1 MAPAIFRPIAKAV
14 NKAIEMCCVS
24 CPTGSTTDENGIISR
39 FDITVCFCDTPDDR
53 SENPYESGVTITVN
67 GTPWTVDS
75 AQPKAGTD
83 CVTFTGLEPL
93 SYGDVILFNFDYS
106 ASTWVSPTED
116 IVNLVITNYIGAPVQ
131 LLNLPSFNAVTGRL
145 DPGDFYNARTATN
158 LTIVN
163 SDGYVETIKNA
174 RLAYEGSRVVQNL
187 GAIVSGWKSEDLTSF
202 PWQTDGGTP
211 TVTATTITFNAVWNA
226 WKLPLSNVDI
236 GDPIGRT
243 FFFRVKISG
252 VEGETVSLHLYRDG
266 AGTSEGAIKQI
277 TISSTPKTYAISHT
291 FVNTQTAIK
300 GVFIK
305 SADTSDTVTT
315 ITVLETQIED
325 VTAKSVQDAPGEYES
340 VDVGDE
346 LIDEQGAVYWT
357 AYGTN
362 LIEDDGD
369 AVKITY
375 VDDSLGGYIYLRQ
388 ADGLSVDVEVGKTY
402 ILTAKAKINTS
413 AANVNVYNGLSNNLY
428 AVSSPTYI
436 DIIIQWEA
444 KSTIPYLTFTNLN
457 AGEIIWIKDISLKEA
472 TTGYGIYNRAN
483 GNTVDANGVVTDTP
497 GAVLAIAPVLRHAPA
512 ATNISNKDTE
522 ALSVWAGAAT
532 VNANTD
538 VAPNGATTADTV
550 TDPGAGWYERYIPSM
565 ACAGS
570 TDYAASIFIK
580 KTTSAS
586 SFPGI
591 SLNVIG
597 GSIADAKATCN
608 TDTGAITPR
617 TGFIPDDYG
626 VEDVGD
632 YWRFWVMHNSTTG
645 TALTFLLYPAV
656 NADASATWTDTVG
669 GSVVAWGGQVEAGSV
684 PTPYIYTNG
693 GGASRTIDQILHP
706 WSESVLSQA
715 QGSIVLKIKIKAG
728 TYTPASDVGLVTIY
742 TALNNILYLNSGDA
756 ISAESADGTNTVNS
770 GVVAQS
776 ADDELGIYVS
786 WANST
791 IYPAAG
797 NISVGLKNLTTPSA
811 WSESTGNYDGG
822 YPETA
827 SILRLLS
834 GLTCEATIEDFV
846 VYNEYQ
852 TPTVLKGIIDA

>member
-145 DPGDFYNARTATN
+145 DPGDFYNARTTS
-158 LTIVN
+158 TTFIN
-163 SDGYVETIKNA
+163 SDSYVEGITNNKLIYDGA
-174 RLAYEGSRVVQNL
+174 RIVQNL
-187 GAIVSGWKSEDLTSF
+187 AAATATPATQNITVVSGRKYLVSIGAGSAVGATAVCSNAFTGTLTG
-202 PWQTDGGTP
+202 DG
-211 TVTATTITFNAVWNA
+211 ANRITFN
-226 WKLPLSNVDI
+226 
-236 GDPIGRT
+236 
-243 FFFRVKISG
+243 SG
-252 VEGETVSLHLYRDG
+252 TAKTAGSTTLTV
-266 AGTSEGAIKQI
+266 TITGAI
-277 TISSTPKTYAISHT
+277 
-291 FVNTQTAIK
+291 
-300 GVFIK
+300 
-305 SADTSDTVTT
+305 ADLQV
-315 ITVLETQIED
+315 ED

-340 VDVGDE
+340 VGVAG
-346 LIDEQGAVYWT
+346 
-357 AYGTN
+357 
-362 LIEDDGD
+362 
-369 AVKITY
+369 
-375 VDDSLGGYIYLRQ
+375 
-388 ADGLSVDVEVGKTY
+388 SV
-402 ILTAKAKINTS
+402 
-413 AANVNVYNGLSNNLY
+413 
-428 AVSSPTYI
+428 
-436 DIIIQWEA
+436 
-444 KSTIPYLTFTNLN
+444 
-457 AGEIIWIKDISLKEA
+457 
-472 TTGYGIYNRAN
+472 GYGIYNRAN